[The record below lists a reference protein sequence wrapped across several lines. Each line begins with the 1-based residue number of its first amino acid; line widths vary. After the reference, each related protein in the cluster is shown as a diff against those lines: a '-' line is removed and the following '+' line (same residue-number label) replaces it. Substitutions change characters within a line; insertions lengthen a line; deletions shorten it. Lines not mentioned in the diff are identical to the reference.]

1 MQADKNI
8 AVTDAGRT
16 DGPALTPI
24 PNRWLTRL
32 FGCRHRNMS
41 PPFTAGEET
50 YRSCMRCGARR
61 LFDTER
67 GRMTGAY
74 YYAPLS
80 SLYEP
85 HCRNGSQGEKDNY
98 GDR

>member
-8 AVTDAGRT
+8 SAQDEGRT
-16 DGPALTPI
+16 DSPPRTAI

-32 FGCRHRNMS
+32 FGCRHRHMS
-41 PPFTAGEET
+41 PPFTGGEET

-61 LFDTER
+61 LFDVER

-85 HCRNGSQGEKDNY
+85 QSRNDSRGEKGRH

>member
-1 MQADKNI
+1 MRAVKNL
-8 AVTDAGRT
+8 DAPEEGRAESPLQT
-16 DGPALTPI
+16 AI
-24 PNRWLTRL
+24 PNGWLTRL

-41 PPFTAGEET
+41 PPFTGGEET

-61 LFDTER
+61 LFTVER
-67 GRMTGAY
+67 GRMTGAF

-85 HCRNGSQGEKDNY
+85 QRRDDSRREKDEHD
-98 GDR
+98 DR

>member
-1 MQADKNI
+1 MQAVKNM
-8 AVTDAGRT
+8 AVRAEGRT
-16 DGPALTPI
+16 ASPLHAAT

-41 PPFTAGEET
+41 PPFTGGEET

-61 LFDTER
+61 LFNVER
-67 GRMTGAY
+67 GKMTGAY

-80 SLYEP
+80 DLY
-85 HCRNGSQGEKDNY
+85 
-98 GDR
+98 